1 MSKFFWQAIGVGLA
15 LGSPGWLEQGVL
27 AGGLPQSGQSIAV
40 TPALPELAISPS
52 VVPFPKGDVPAVAP
66 TGQPRSLTQ
75 ATEILASDR
84 LLSAVEPSTDEGMAQ
99 VNSVTQLTD
108 VQPTDWAFEAL
119 KSLVEKYGCLVG
131 YPDRTFLGNRALTR
145 YEFAAGVN
153 ACLDRIN
160 ERIAVDL
167 QEPFLSQEDIII
179 LKKLQEEFSAEIS
192 TLRGRINAVD
202 ERTAELEKNQFSTTT
217 KLSGEVLTYLGDG
230 FGEDAGDE
238 NQPTVSYRVRLN
250 LDTSFTGKDRLRTRL
265 QAANFRLFNAGNPNI
280 NNATG
285 GFGASQP
292 YAATFPTAFSDEAR
306 LLPSPASESENN
318 SSFRLNFLAYDFP
331 VGDRLNL
338 HISAGVTDPTFLGA
352 DPISPFSDF
361 ATGSI
366 SNFANSNP
374 VYYPMGNRA
383 GAGFDFKVADWLT
396 LAAGYVGQ
404 DVTGLGNPA
413 SPAATSGVFSGGSL
427 AFSQLTVYAGNLSA
441 GFLYMNS
448 YTPQFG
454 IDTLAGSNAAKVS
467 TGNFNL
473 ANTPGVVDADDR
485 VSANHYGF
493 MVNYKVNPRLQ
504 IGGWLGLANARVL
517 GVSGDGIATGNKGD
531 VQVLNYAVTIAMPD
545 LFKQG
550 NLGGLVFG
558 MQPRVV
564 DTSNDRV
571 ATAIGLPNG
580 QREDRDVGLHFE
592 AFYRFRVNEFIS
604 ITPGLFWLTAPNHD
618 SRNPDAVIGVIRT
631 SFTF

>member
-1 MSKFFWQAIGVGLA
+1 MSKVFWQVFGVNLAILSHGLLAQVA
-15 LGSPGWLEQGVL
+15 LATVPR
-27 AGGLPQSGQSIAV
+27 SGQTISSVPSPPNLAV
-40 TPALPELAISPS
+40 PPPIFEQAPS
-52 VVPFPKGDVPAVAP
+52 HPQKP
-66 TGQPRSLTQ
+66 
-75 ATEILASDR
+75 I
-84 LLSAVEPSTDEGMAQ
+84 AQ
-99 VNSVTQLTD
+99 VAEIPVMGAALSETDPISDSGMDQVTSLSQLSD

-119 KSLVEKYGCLVG
+119 RSLVEKYGCLVG
-131 YPDRTFLGNRALTR
+131 YPDSTFQGNHALSR
-145 YEFAAGVN
+145 NEFAAGLS
-153 ACLDRIN
+153 ACLDRLN

-167 QEPFLSQEDIII
+167 KEPFLTQAEIEI
-179 LKKLQEEFSAEIS
+179 LKKLQEEFSAELS
-192 TLRGRINAVD
+192 TLRSRISTVD

-217 KLSGEVLTYLGDG
+217 KLSGEVITYLGDG
-230 FGEDAGDE
+230 FGDAAGDA

-265 QAANFRLFNAGNPNI
+265 QAANFRLFNAGNPTI
-280 NNATG
+280 DNATG
-285 GFGASQP
+285 GFGAPQP
-292 YAATFPTAFSDEAR
+292 YASTFPTAFSDEAR
-306 LLPSPASESENN
+306 FLPSPASEGEND
-318 SSFRLNFLAYDFP
+318 SSFRLNFLGYDFP
-331 VGDRLNL
+331 IGDRLNL

-396 LAAGYVGQ
+396 VAAGYIGQ

-413 SPAATSGVFSGGSL
+413 SPTATSGILNGGYL
-427 AFSQLTVYAGNLSA
+427 AFSQLTVYAGKLTA

-473 ANTPGVVDADDR
+473 ARTAGVVNADDR

-493 MVNYKVNPRLQ
+493 IVNYKVNPRLQ

-517 GVSGDGIATGNKGD
+517 GVLGDGIATGNKGD
-531 VQVLNYAVTIAMPD
+531 VQVLNYAVTLAMPD

-550 NLGGLVFG
+550 NLGGFVFG

-571 ATAIGLPNG
+571 AQAIGLPNG
-580 QREDRDVGLHFE
+580 QREDRDVGFHLE
-592 AFYRFRVNEFIS
+592 AFYRFQVNEFIS
-604 ITPGLFWLTAPNHD
+604 ITPGVLWLTAPNHD